1 MNHGISL
8 APPGMFVPGLGCLDM
23 PLSFLLSLF
32 ISRPFPTFPPF
43 PFSLLP
49 HSFASDRVRVLFF
62 VSPYGSYSHSLGPDQ
77 ESTPSEIDH
86 PPDPLHSTRHR
97 ALCCRALPFS
107 EQRQQRYLAWIPV
120 YSTAFV
126 CAARY
131 EIPII
136 RIYPRHHL
144 FCSKTIHSA
153 TSHHV

>member
-1 MNHGISL
+1 
-8 APPGMFVPGLGCLDM
+8 MFVPGLGCLDM

-49 HSFASDRVRVLFF
+49 HSFAFPTIFRPIVFRQ
-62 VSPYGSYSHSLGPDQ
+62 SLRFIQSLIGPDQ

-97 ALCCRALPFS
+97 ALCCRVLPFEPHHS

-136 RIYPRHHL
+136 RICPRRHL

-153 TSHHV
+153 TSDHV